1 MNAFWGHKWY
11 FWLFNNLICDR
22 AWLIF
27 KDEFEFDL
35 FTFGRLEFFEN
46 SIFEN
51 LWITGELLTGL
62 FLRMEV
68 VDFFGSVG
76 VDGVNCTGC
85 GGGGVWNGLS
95 DTFFWLVNGTSFLK
109 FTSSMDGWTIL
120 IFGGR
125 SSMILSPVFS
135 ASDWLVSNEDDFWF
149 DDVSFPDS
157 ERNEPEVEA
166 PSSGIVEHL
175 LITPLVPRYAATLGG
190 EGRRDD
196 RLQRFVSEMTH
207 KLWVIFYYS
216 SEHMTNRPWKQLW
229 KPFD

>member
-1 MNAFWGHKWY
+1 MNAFWGRIWY
-11 FWLFNNLICDR
+11 FWSEKENAAIDDR
-22 AWLIF
+22 TWLIF
-27 KDEFEFDL
+27 KDELEFDL
-35 FTFGRLEFFEN
+35 FTFGKLELLEN

-76 VDGVNCTGC
+76 VIRSCVGVDGFIVVNCTGC
-85 GGGGVWNGLS
+85 GGGGVWNGFS
-95 DTFFWLVNGTSFLK
+95 DTFFGLVKGTSFLK
-109 FTSSMDGWTIL
+109 FTSSMDGWTIR

-125 SSMILSPVFS
+125 SSTTFSPFLS
-135 ASDWLVSNEDDFWF
+135 ASDWLVSNEDDFWL

-175 LITPLVPRYAATLGG
+175 LMTPFVPRYAVTLGG
-190 EGRRDD
+190 EGRLDD
-196 RLQRFVSEMTH
+196 RFQQFAREINRDSPEH
-207 KLWVIFYYS
+207 SLW
-216 SEHMTNRPWKQLW
+216 
-229 KPFD
+229 